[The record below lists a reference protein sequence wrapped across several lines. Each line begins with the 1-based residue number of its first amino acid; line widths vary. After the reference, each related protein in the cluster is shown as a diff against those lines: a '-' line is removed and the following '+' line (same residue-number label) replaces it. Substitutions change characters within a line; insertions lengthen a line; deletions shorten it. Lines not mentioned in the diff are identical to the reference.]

1 MGACGGFLLL
11 HDEKKLFLRFN
22 FDTSKYMSKETNTP
36 INNLLEPKKAAAN
49 LERWIKNNGKIV
61 GIAVGIVILI
71 PLGYLGYKKY
81 ILEPK
86 ETAAY
91 AAMFPA
97 EQLFAQDNYE
107 AALNGDANTNTTGF
121 LSIIDEY
128 GGTKASNLAH
138 YYAGI
143 SYLKLG
149 KYSEA
154 IEQLE
159 DFSSDDILVSS
170 VAYGATGDAYRELGD
185 SQNAVKNYEKAANEN
200 PNNFTSP
207 IYLKKAGLTYE
218 DDLQDLD
225 KALACFQKIER
236 EYPNTREG
244 QEMMK
249 YILQVKAKKGE

>member
-1 MGACGGFLLL
+1 
-11 HDEKKLFLRFN
+11 
-22 FDTSKYMSKETNTP
+22 MSKDTKTP
-36 INNLLEPKKAAAN
+36 IDNLLEPKKTAAN
-49 LERWIKNNGKIV
+49 LEVWIRQNGKIV
-61 GIAVGIVILI
+61 GIVLAVIILI
-71 PLGYLGYKKY
+71 PLGYLGYKKFV
-81 ILEPK
+81 IEPK
-86 ETAAY
+86 ETKAY

-107 AALNGDANTNTTGF
+107 AALNGNNEFTGF
-121 LSIIDEY
+121 LGIIDEY

-143 SYLKLG
+143 CHLKLG
-149 KYSEA
+149 QYNEA

-159 DFSSDDILVSS
+159 DFSSDDVLVSS

-185 SQNAVKNYEKAANEN
+185 SENAVKNYEKAANEH
-200 PNNFTSP
+200 PNNLTTP

-218 DDLQDLD
+218 DDLQNLD
-225 KALACFQKIER
+225 KALACFEKIER

-244 QEMMK
+244 QEAMK

>member
-1 MGACGGFLLL
+1 MADNSG
-11 HDEKKLFLRFN
+11 KKLFLPFN
-22 FDTSKYMSKETNTP
+22 FARKHMSKDTKTP
-36 INNLLEPKKAAAN
+36 IDNLLEPRKTAAN
-49 LERWIKNNGKIV
+49 LDQWIRQNGKIV
-61 GIAVGIVILI
+61 GIVLAVIILI
-71 PLGYLGYKKY
+71 PLGYLGYKKF

-86 ETAAY
+86 ETEAY

-107 AALNGDANTNTTGF
+107 AALNGNNEFEGF
-121 LSIIDEY
+121 LSIIDQY

-143 SYLKLG
+143 CYLKLG
-149 KYSEA
+149 QYNDA

-159 DFSSDDILVSS
+159 DFSSDDVLVSS

-185 SQNAVKNYEKAANEN
+185 AENAVKNYEKAANEH

-207 IYLKKAGLTYE
+207 IFLKKAALTYE

-225 KALACFQKIER
+225 KALASFQKIER

-244 QEMMK
+244 QEVMK